1 MTLKEITS
9 DKIFT
14 YSNLLSFFRILLAFP
29 IIVLLD
35 RIHTDDINRYY
46 VVAIFFLVFLTDIG
60 DGYLA
65 RKLNQ
70 VTEFGKIIDP
80 LADKILAIIIITK
93 LYFLGEISTFLLLV
107 IIIRD
112 VLIFIAGV
120 LLSIKIKRVLPSNL
134 LGKATIFTIGLYLI
148 LLILNIQ
155 MLAGI
160 VNILYYLVIILSF
173 VSLLGYALR
182 AYETIKWQKNESN

>member
-148 LLILNIQ
+148 LLVLNIQ